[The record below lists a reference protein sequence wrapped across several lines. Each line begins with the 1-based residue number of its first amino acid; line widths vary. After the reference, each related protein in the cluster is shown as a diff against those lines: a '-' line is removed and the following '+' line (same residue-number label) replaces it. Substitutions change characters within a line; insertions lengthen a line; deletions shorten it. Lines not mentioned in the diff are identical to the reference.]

1 MFSVAFFFG
10 SRHPRLTFTAE
21 LFLRAIFKYQ
31 VEVFGEH
38 ELIFLVVPKI
48 VTTMTQD
55 RKIFGAFKHPIISY
69 LLCMTVLYYII
80 VSFLIGMLP
89 NWPVNFQW

>member
-1 MFSVAFFFG
+1 MVEIGIGNPQIGILVELQGISSPSGPVFSDNMCLPNDQNA
-10 SRHPRLTFTAE
+10 RLTFTAE

-48 VTTMTQD
+48 VTTMT
-55 RKIFGAFKHPIISY
+55 
-69 LLCMTVLYYII
+69 LVLAGGWL
-80 VSFLIGMLP
+80 VVWNS
-89 NWPVNFQW
+89 

>member
-1 MFSVAFFFG
+1 VSFKRPKQAEFCPKWSPRGHA
-10 SRHPRLTFTAE
+10 RLTFTAE

-48 VTTMTQD
+48 VTTMTLVLAGGLEHPTLLI
-55 RKIFGAFKHPIISY
+55 KIY
-69 LLCMTVLYYII
+69 RM
-80 VSFLIGMLP
+80 
-89 NWPVNFQW
+89 